1 MDMNASNPT
10 PRSIVPPRGG
20 LLHVVDAGGYS
31 IAGLRR
37 LWLETAARL
46 EVAGAGIVAA
56 AFVLRGAEPWQW
68 LVSGFLLA
76 LILAVESLN
85 TAVEV
90 LTDRLSPEWSQMA
103 KDAKDLGSLAVG
115 LMLVVAGVFVG
126 LVIVGLI

>member
-1 MDMNASNPT
+1 MDMNAPNQT
-10 PRSIVPPRGG
+10 PRSIVQPRGG
-20 LLHVVDAGGYS
+20 LLHVIDAGGYS

-46 EVAGAGIVAA
+46 EVVGAVIVAA
-56 AFVLRGAEPWQW
+56 AFVWRGAELWQW

-115 LMLVVAGVFVG
+115 LMLLVACVFVG
-126 LVIVGLI
+126 SVIAGLI